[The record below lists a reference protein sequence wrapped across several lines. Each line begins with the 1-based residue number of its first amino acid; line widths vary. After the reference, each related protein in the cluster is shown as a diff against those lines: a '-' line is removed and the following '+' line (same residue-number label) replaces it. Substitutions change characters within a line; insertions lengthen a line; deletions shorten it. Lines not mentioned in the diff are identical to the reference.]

1 MELHDELE
9 KAGCDV
15 TLLEIE
21 DADHADIRFFQKEI
35 WQEII
40 TFLKQN
46 YKKKT
51 AADSSKME
59 KWRILLSEKWAY
71 SRKLFAICHF
81 QPICVYKLPPRYYSQ
96 GLAKFIKLDKQDVHH
111 QCHTVCSLNNGWQD
125 NLPCQGSYLSSYR
138 SPLERHQVL
147 RHENR
152 G

>member
-1 MELHDELE
+1 MP
-9 KAGCDV
+9 KNYC
-15 TLLEIE
+15 IM
-21 DADHADIRFFQKEI
+21 QI
-35 WQEII
+35 WAESGKSALPICNYSQILYQFL
-40 TFLKQN
+40 TFTQNLKRSRL
-46 YKKKT
+46 K
-51 AADSSKME
+51 
-59 KWRILLSEKWAY
+59 KWAY

>member
-1 MELHDELE
+1 MNEYQETYE
-9 KAGCDV
+9 
-15 TLLEIE
+15 
-21 DADHADIRFFQKEI
+21 KEI
-35 WQEII
+35 SLNE
-40 TFLKQN
+40 LKF
-46 YKKKT
+46 YCLK
-51 AADSSKME
+51 
-59 KWRILLSEKWAY
+59 KWAY